1 MRHALATH
9 QLSNIIGYAYQMGV
23 TFKPSK
29 KSPGFMEL
37 KSWPKGKT
45 AQEIKD
51 YFKDANAAIQSAAA
65 EHPYLSE
72 E

>member
-1 MRHALATH
+1 MRHALATN
-9 QLSNIIGYAYQMGV
+9 QLSNVLGYAQQMGV

-29 KSPGFMEL
+29 KSPGFVEL

-51 YFKDANAAIQSAAA
+51 YFKDVLQTPFQLVG
-65 EHPYLSE
+65 ETPTP
-72 E
+72 

>member
-1 MRHALATH
+1 MRHALTTN
-9 QLSNIIGYAYQMGV
+9 QLSSIIGYAYQMGV

-51 YFKDANAAIQSAAA
+51 YFKDVLQTPFQLI
-65 EHPYLSE
+65 E
-72 E
+72 